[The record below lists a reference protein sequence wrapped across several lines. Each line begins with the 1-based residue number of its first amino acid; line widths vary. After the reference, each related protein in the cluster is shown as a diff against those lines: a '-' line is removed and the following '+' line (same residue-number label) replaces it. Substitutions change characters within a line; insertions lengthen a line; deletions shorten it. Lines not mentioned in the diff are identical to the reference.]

1 MSKEQNQLVARISVR
16 INEVDSYRSALWHLQ
31 KVEKSEDVNFDILTA
46 ISVMQKN
53 LAAMVYSIFDTT
65 KGCLNLEKD
74 VGKIA
79 DTESRELAHKAIESY
94 QPLKDTL
101 RNLRHSSAFHF
112 GGMKSILHGHYRFA
126 ELEADDFA
134 SLDQLIF
141 ELRELAESIDEN
153 YKNR

>member
-1 MSKEQNQLVARISVR
+1 MSKEQNQLVARICVR
-16 INEVDSYRSALWHLQ
+16 INEIDSYRSALWHLQ
-31 KVEKSEDVNFDILTA
+31 KVKESTDVNFDILTA
-46 ISVMQKN
+46 IRVMQKN

-65 KGCLNLEKD
+65 QGCLNLERD
-74 VGKIA
+74 VDEIEDKEA
-79 DTESRELAHKAIESY
+79 RELAIKAISSY
-94 QPLKDTL
+94 QPLKETL

-126 ELEADDFA
+126 ELEGDNFA
-134 SLDQLIF
+134 SLDKLIF